1 MNRFCAV
8 FVGTTLVA
16 LSGCGSTA
24 DAGGGAASADTNS
37 TSDTSQL
44 NDGSGNADTL
54 AQGDGPI
61 ADAAAS
67 DTGAVDSSGGDATPA
82 DTSIKYPTC
91 VDLSQ
96 CVVDACATNKP
107 NCQDACLTSTTQEAT
122 VAAVPLLSCV
132 QEKCV
137 KTQCKD
143 SKDQKCMDDCVTG
156 QCMNFLLTCI
166 DNGKT
171 GAASCSTAQTCF
183 QACPLNK
190 PNSLSCLA
198 NCYNGMSA
206 IGKGQLKAFGDCAA
220 KNPGP
225 DPTQACGTELIG
237 CLLADKA
244 GPKGC
249 YEAFDCTQA
258 CPQTGPES
266 FNCIIGCAA
275 QLTKKAQLEFLAVSG
290 CFGKK
295 NDVLCNAKFVACADP
310 IGKSSCTDSIPCLQK
325 CAGGKDGS
333 PGPGCIFKCLHDTTP
348 DGASKLVDLMNS
360 ECPNN
365 AANCPAKDIKALACI
380 APNGTKT
387 CFETALCAQ
396 ACAKD
401 NSTCVYAC
409 LQAASLSAAVD
420 AQAVMG
426 CGDPATDVACIAPA
440 IKCLNSNG
448 KNPCWQ
454 LAACL
459 KPCDGKNQP
468 ELSVC
473 QKPCWDAASPQAE
486 TDFFTAVTCNKKC
499 TASCSADKD
508 PPKCVATCMQG
519 ACAKETAACTMPP
532 G

>member
-1 MNRFCAV
+1 MNRFYTV
-8 FVGTTLVA
+8 FAGAAFL
-16 LSGCGSTA
+16 LISGCGSTA
-24 DAGGGAASADTNS
+24 DAGGTVAGADTNTGNDS
-37 TSDTSQL
+37 SALS
-44 NDGSGNADTL
+44 DGSNNGDTL
-54 AQGDGPI
+54 AQGDGPV
-61 ADAAAS
+61 AD
-67 DTGAVDSSGGDATPA
+67 TSGGDATAADSGGSDANSA

-96 CVVDACATNKP
+96 CVVDACATNAP
-107 NCQDACLTSTTQEAT
+107 DCQSACLASTTQEAT

-137 KTQCKD
+137 KTECKD
-143 SKDQKCMDDCVTG
+143 SKDVKCLDDCVRV
-156 QCMNFLLTCI
+156 QCLNFLLTCI
-166 DNGKT
+166 DNGKS
-171 GAASCSTAQTCF
+171 GAASCSTAETCF
-183 QACPLNK
+183 EACPLNK

-225 DPTQACGTELIG
+225 DSTQVCAGELIG

-244 GPKGC
+244 GTQAC
-249 YEAFDCTQA
+249 YEAFDCTDA
-258 CPQTGPES
+258 CPKS
-266 FNCIIGCAA
+266 DAA
-275 QLTKKAQLEFLAVSG
+275 SHPCMIDCMAKLTKKGQLEFLATSS

-295 NDVLCNAKFVACADP
+295 NDAACTAKFLTCAEP
-310 IGKSSCTDSIPCLQK
+310 AGKTSCTDSIVCIQK

-333 PGPGCIFKCLHDTTP
+333 PAPGCIFKCLHDATA
-348 DGASKLVDLMNS
+348 DGAAKLLDLLNS
-360 ECPNN
+360 DCP
-365 AANCPAKDIKALACI
+365 ADKVNCPIKTLACI

-401 NSTCVYAC
+401 NSICVYAC

-426 CGDPATDVACIAPA
+426 CGDPAADVACIAPA

-486 TDFFTAVTCNKKC
+486 TDFFTAVVCNKKC
-499 TASCSADKD
+499 TASCNADKD
-508 PPKCVATCMQG
+508 PPKCVQTCVQG
-519 ACAKETAACTMPP
+519 KCAKEAAACTTPP